1 MKKHLLLL
9 LAILFSLNL
18 QAAEYDETNLIG
30 LWKLESHQGEYFG
43 FDSNYEWDN
52 LPHHL
57 YLGTLSNPSL
67 LPEEVRE
74 MWEEDDMYGFSGG
87 YFLVDDEE
95 VIYPIADFF
104 ISSGNKLHI
113 DANHIGFR
121 FIIENLTAQ
130 ELKLKSYD
138 GNFMA
143 TFKREGSSSIQSINE
158 DSDSSTAEYYNLKG
172 LKQNTPHKGVNIVR
186 NGKKTTKE
194 IR

>member
-1 MKKHLLLL
+1 M

-18 QAAEYDETNLIG
+18 QAAEYDETDLIG
-30 LWKLESHQGEYFG
+30 LWKLESHQGEYYG
-43 FDSNYEWDN
+43 FSSNDEWDN
-52 LPHHL
+52 IPHHL
-57 YLGTLSNPSL
+57 YLGTISNPSQ

-74 MWEEDDMYGFSGG
+74 EFEDYSFSGG
-87 YFLVDDEE
+87 CILVDDDEE
-95 VIYPIADFF
+95 IFEIKDFF
-104 ISSGNKLHI
+104 ISNGNKLHI
-113 DANHIGFR
+113 EAYLGFR

-138 GNFMA
+138 GKFTA

-158 DSDSSTAEYYNLKG
+158 DSDSSTAVYYNLKG
-172 LKQNTPHKGVNIVR
+172 LKQDTPHKGVNIVR